1 MTRLLSYIFGLL
13 FLAAHGLL
21 ALGIWSIAQA
31 IMDLNEPEPEQ
42 PPQRAPQ
49 GDWAKQPWER
59 ANYASEIAKHGE
71 PQMGGTGI

>member
-1 MTRLLSYIFGLL
+1 MTRLPAIIAGLL
-13 FLAAHGLL
+13 FLAIHALL
-21 ALGIWSIAQA
+21 ALGLWAIAQA
-31 IMDLNEPEPEQ
+31 IHALNQPEPEQ

-49 GDWAKQPWER
+49 GDWAKPAWER